1 MNLRALQ
8 YFVKLADLKHFSNAA
23 EACYVSQP
31 TLSTQI
37 KKLEEELGVQLVE
50 RAPRQVMLTPIGKEV
65 ARRAQ
70 VILSDLRQIET
81 LTRNSKDPSA
91 GNLKIGIFPTLAPYL
106 LPHVV
111 PNIRKTYPRLKLQ
124 LLEEKTEIILELLKQ
139 GRLDAVL
146 VALPL
151 DDDTL
156 EREVLF
162 EESFLLAVPGQH
174 DLAKREVVAV
184 NDLKD
189 EELLLLEDGHCM
201 REQALE
207 VCELAGA
214 REKTEF
220 QATSM
225 ETLRQM
231 VAAEVGITLMPSMAV
246 SPPIAQTPNLTVR
259 RFSGR
264 NPKRTI
270 AMAWRSSSALSD
282 FLRELAGQFRSVP
295 EAILKA
301 ERAH

>member
-8 YFVKLADLKHFSNAA
+8 YFVKLAELKHFSNAA

-70 VILSDLRQIET
+70 IVLSDLRQIET

-91 GNLKIGIFPTLAPYL
+91 GFLKIGIFPTLAPYL

-111 PNIRKTYPRLKLQ
+111 PHIRRSYPKLKLQ
-124 LLEEKTEIILELLKQ
+124 LLEEKTENILELLKQ

-146 VALPL
+146 VALPIE
-151 DDDTL
+151 DDTL
-156 EREVLF
+156 VREILF

-174 DLAKREVVAV
+174 PLAESDTVAV
-184 NDLKD
+184 SDLKD

-231 VAAEVGITLMPSMAV
+231 VAADVGITLMPSMAV

-270 AMAWRSSSALSD
+270 AMAWRSSSALHD
-282 FLRELAGQFRSVP
+282 FLMELAEVFKKVP
-295 EAILKA
+295 KGILSAEKA
-301 ERAH
+301 H